1 MFDWRDEVS
10 GQKISLLLKSFV
22 HKSFR
27 RNRVYHMVENLELGR
42 RSLKKIVCS
51 FVIHVVSANHLAN
64 VVT

>member
-22 HKSFR
+22 HKIFC
-27 RNRVYHMVENLELGR
+27 RNGVYRIVENLELGR
-42 RSLKKIVCS
+42 RGLKKAVYS
-51 FVIHVVSANHLAN
+51 FVIHVVSANHPAN